1 MVLFL
6 LFQRLTTLRPKTLF
20 WTDVLFRSI
29 FLIEFDFG
37 LGTVHVFCPLGFS
50 KKSGWIYTPINNT
63 INLRSYLLEQ
73 TILLNRMSNCNLWK
87 LQLENTLHLHWKSM
101 FDDSNI
107 MTRKSF
113 QFIFKVIGW
122 VSRRATNT
130 LRQMIKRLYEPGN
143 FNAWTAD

>member
-87 LQLENTLHLHWKSM
+87 LQLETLC
-101 FDDSNI
+101 
-107 MTRKSF
+107 T
-113 QFIFKVIGW
+113 FIENQCLTTQTLWPEKKFFYFKVIGW

-143 FNAWTAD
+143 FNAWMAD